1 MQDALTISALTFGT
15 QAFVT
20 LFVILDPPGAAPIF
34 LSLASGKSIKVQRR
48 LAWQAATVS
57 LFVIVTFALFGN
69 ALLGY
74 LNISLPALQ
83 GAGGILL
90 LITGLGLLT
99 GSITDSDSAAS
110 QNIALVPLGT
120 PLLAGPGAIVATMI
134 YVQKADTTTQIIGLV
149 IAILAVHL
157 IIGTVLMAS
166 TKIVGLIKDS
176 GVTLLASIA
185 GLLLAAIAVQMLAN
199 AIKAFAAAAQ
209 SAESRTP
216 QLPSSLW
223 RYWRPKP
230 VEPP

>member
-99 GSITDSDSAAS
+99 GSIADSDSAAS

-120 PLLAGPGAIVATMI
+120 PLLAGPGAIVTTML
-134 YVQKADTTTQIIGLV
+134 YVQKADGNEQLGALA
-149 IAILAVHL
+149 IAIVAVHL
-157 IIGTVLMAS
+157 IIGITFMFS
-166 TKIVGLIKDS
+166 TKILSVIKDS
-176 GVTLLASIA
+176 GVTLLARIA
-185 GLLLAAIAVQMLAN
+185 GLLLSAIAVEMIVS
-199 AIKAFAAAAQ
+199 AIKAFFNIG
-209 SAESRTP
+209 
-216 QLPSSLW
+216 
-223 RYWRPKP
+223 
-230 VEPP
+230 